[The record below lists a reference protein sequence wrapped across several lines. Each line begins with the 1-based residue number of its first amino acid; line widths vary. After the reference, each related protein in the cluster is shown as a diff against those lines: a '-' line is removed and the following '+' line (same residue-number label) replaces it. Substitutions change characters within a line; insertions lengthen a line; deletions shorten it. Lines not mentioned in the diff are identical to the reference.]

1 MKKFSK
7 KGVLLFAAAMALCA
21 FAMPATASA
30 ASWGAVGLETTL
42 DSPDVGFT
50 STTGAVGRIISSCTS
65 SSFTADVR
73 SAAVLTI
80 TTGRFGGLCTANLPD
95 AGGATCTTTAVGT
108 RFPWTATVPTTN
120 NVQIHGVFID
130 VRFEHTPAPN
140 PQNCPLVGADLTI
153 TGTLGSGRFA
163 NREIIYS
170 NAEGLVS
177 HSALGNGTPI
187 TARGTF
193 SSTQN
198 LTVTG

>member
-1 MKKFSK
+1 
-7 KGVLLFAAAMALCA
+7 
-21 FAMPATASA
+21 
-30 ASWGAVGLETTL
+30 
-42 DSPDVGFT
+42 
-50 STTGAVGRIISSCTS
+50 
-65 SSFTADVR
+65 
-73 SAAVLTI
+73 
-80 TTGRFGGLCTANLPD
+80 
-95 AGGATCTTTAVGT
+95 
-108 RFPWTATVPTTN
+108 VPTTN